1 MRRLAPVLSS
11 IGLLTVLVPAALRA
25 ESPASGALAGRVETK
40 DGTPLAGVPLRVE
53 GPPGA
58 LTVVTGPA
66 GQYRVAGL
74 VPGAYAVTVPLAG
87 FRLETDAR
95 ATVGAEETR
104 LDLVLVPAPVR
115 EHVVVAA
122 TRGDAVASTLGIS
135 STVLDRERI
144 EEREPSSVLELLADV
159 PGVTT
164 ARTGGIGAQAG
175 AFVRG
180 GEAHFTRI
188 LVDGVPVNQPG
199 GLFDSGAALPLEL
212 ERVEVVR
219 GAASSLYGTDAIA
232 GVVQLVTRRA
242 LPGEAPAL
250 HAEADA
256 GGFGWRRLQGGS
268 SGRRGRFDWNAGA
281 VRLTTDNQEPNSGF
295 EETAAAASIGI

>member
-1 MRRLAPVLSS
+1 PVMRRFAPVPSS
-11 IGLLTVLVPAALRA
+11 IGLFAVLVAILAPAAVRA
-25 ESPASGALAGRVETK
+25 DSPASGALAGRVETK

-53 GPPGA
+53 GPSGA
-58 LTVVTGPA
+58 QTVVTGPA
-66 GQYRVAGL
+66 GQYRAAGL
-74 VPGAYAVTVPLAG
+74 VAGAYAVTVPLAG

-95 ATVGAEETR
+95 ATVGAEEAR
-104 LDLVLVPAPVR
+104 LDLVLVPAPVPD
-115 EHVVVAA
+115 HVVVAA

-164 ARTGGIGAQAG
+164 ARTGGLGAQAS
-175 AFVRG
+175 AFLRG
-180 GEAHFTRI
+180 GESNFARI

-199 GLFDSGAALPLEL
+199 GLFDSGPALPLEL

-219 GAASSLYGTDAIA
+219 GAASSIYGTDAIA

-242 LPGEAPAL
+242 LLGEAPSV
-250 HAEADA
+250 HGEVFA
-256 GGFGWRRLQGGS
+256 GSFSQWQLQAGT
-268 SGRRGRFDWNAGA
+268 SG
-281 VRLTTDNQEPNSGF
+281 
-295 EETAAAASIGI
+295 

>member
-1 MRRLAPVLSS
+1 MRRVAPLLSS
-11 IGLLTVLVPAALRA
+11 LCLFAVLVPAAVRA
-25 ESPASGALAGRVETK
+25 ESAASGALAGRVQTK
-40 DGTPLAGVPLRVE
+40 DGTPLPAVPLRVE
-53 GPPGA
+53 GPSGV

-66 GQYRVAGL
+66 GQYRLSGL

-87 FRLETDAR
+87 FRPETDAH
-95 ATVGAEETR
+95 ATVGAEEAH
-104 LDLVLVPAPVR
+104 LDVVLVPAPVR

-144 EEREPSSVLELLADV
+144 AEREPSNVLELLADV

-242 LPGEAPAL
+242 LPGEAPSV
-250 HAEADA
+250 HGEMFA
-256 GGFGWRRLQGGS
+256 GSFSQWQLQGGT
-268 SGRRGRFDWNAGA
+268 SGQRGRYDWNAG
-281 VRLTTDNQEPNSGF
+281 VLRFETDNEVPNN
-295 EETAAAASIGI
+295 A